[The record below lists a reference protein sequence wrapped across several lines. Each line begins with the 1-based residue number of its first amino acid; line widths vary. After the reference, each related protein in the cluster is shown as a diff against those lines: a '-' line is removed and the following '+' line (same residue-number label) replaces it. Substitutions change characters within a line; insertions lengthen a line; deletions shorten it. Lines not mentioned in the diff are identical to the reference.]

1 MSDEKLTVID
11 LDQLAGVHGGNDLWD
26 ATKGAF
32 NIVTSPIRAT
42 VRGVEG
48 VVRARQQGHS
58 WGDSI
63 SNGLVRAADITSVPD
78 LGNIPANPNP
88 PVPANPPMRPRN

>member
-11 LDQLAGVHGGNDLWD
+11 LEQLADVHGGNDFWD
-26 ATKGAF
+26 SAWGAVK
-32 NIVTSPIRAT
+32 IVASPITAT
-42 VRGVEG
+42 ARGVNG
-48 VVRARQQGHS
+48 LVRARMQGHT

-63 SNGLVRAADITSVPD
+63 SNGLVRAADIRSVPD

-88 PVPANPPMRPRN
+88 PRPRPQN